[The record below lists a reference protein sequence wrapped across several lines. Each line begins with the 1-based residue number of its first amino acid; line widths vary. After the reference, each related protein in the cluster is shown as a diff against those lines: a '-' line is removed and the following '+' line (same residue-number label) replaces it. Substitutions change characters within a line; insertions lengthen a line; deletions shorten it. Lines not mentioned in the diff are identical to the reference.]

1 MKENSLLL
9 LKDMA
14 LNKFRNLERQQ
25 ITYLVEELYSYYP
38 QGSVEISKYFNAVA
52 KKSNLPSRFF
62 FWLEANYLNLE
73 LAMKGGDDSDEE
85 L

>member
-1 MKENSLLL
+1 MKENSLTL
-9 LKDMA
+9 LKAMA
-14 LNKFRNLERQQ
+14 LNEFRNLESQQ

-38 QGSVEISKYFNAVA
+38 QGSVEISRYFNMLA
-52 KKSNLPSRFF
+52 KESNLPSRFF

-73 LAMKGGDDSDEE
+73 LAMKGGDNSDEE